1 MVEVEDMIAVGRPL
15 IKGPLCNMRLV
26 DVGIRILK
34 AQAEHCLLYK
44 WQMKS

>member
-1 MVEVEDMIAVGRPL
+1 MAEVEDMIAAGPPL
-15 IKGPLCNMRLV
+15 IKGPLCNTRLE

-34 AQAEHCLLYK
+34 AQAEHCLLYN